1 MKAVLVRQPGGAEN
15 LVLGEFPTP
24 EPGPGELRIRVRA
37 TALNRADILQRRGLY
52 PPPPG
57 SSPLM
62 GLEAAGEVD
71 ALGEGC
77 QGWRV
82 GDRVF
87 ALLPGG
93 GYAQY
98 VTVPAAMALPIPPNL
113 SFEEAAA
120 IPEAFFTAYQAL
132 FWIGRLQPGEWVL
145 IHAGASGVGTAA
157 IQLARDAGAHVAVT
171 AGTEPKLETCRQLG
185 AEVAVNYKQ
194 GPFART
200 IREAVG
206 DRGVDLVLDFVG
218 APYWDQNLECLAT
231 DGRLVLIATMGGG
244 VVDRF
249 DLRQL
254 MAKRLQVTGTTLRSR
269 SPEYKAQLTREF
281 AVRVL
286 PKLASGR
293 IRPVIDRV
301 FPWDRVQDAHRYME
315 RNLNTGKI
323 VLRVD

>member
-15 LVLGEFPTP
+15 LVLGEFPDP
-24 EPGPGELRIRVRA
+24 EPGPGELLVRVRA

-57 SSPLM
+57 ASPLL
-62 GLEAAGEVD
+62 GLEAAGEVV

-77 QGWRV
+77 EGWQV

-98 VTVPAAMALPIPPNL
+98 VTVPATMALPIPPNL
-113 SFEEAAA
+113 TFEEAAA
-120 IPEAFFTAYQAL
+120 IPEAFLTAYQTL
-132 FWIGRLQPGEWVL
+132 FWIGRLEAGEWVL

-157 IQLARDAGAHVAVT
+157 IQLARDAGARVAVT
-171 AGTEPKLETCRQLG
+171 AGTEPKLEACRTLG
-185 AEVAVNYKQ
+185 AEVAINYKL
-194 GPFART
+194 GPFAPAV
-200 IREAVG
+200 REAAG
-206 DRGVDLVLDFVG
+206 ERGVDLILDFVG
-218 APYWDQNLECLAT
+218 APYWEQNLDCLAV

-244 VVDRF
+244 VLDRF
-249 DLRQL
+249 DLRRI

-269 SPEYKAQLTREF
+269 SPAYKAQLTREF

-301 FPWDRVQDAHRYME
+301 FPWDQVREAHRYME
-315 RNLNTGKI
+315 RNLNIGKI